1 MNSAVSEPAL
11 IGIDWG
17 TSSLRAFLIGAQGE
31 VLDSVTTREGI
42 MQIPDR
48 NFDAVFDRLVG
59 SFPSNAVCPS
69 LCPA

>member
-17 TSSLRAFLIGAQGE
+17 TSSLRAFLIGTQGE
-31 VLDSVTTREGI
+31 VLDSVTTGEGI

-48 NFDAVFDRLVG
+48 NFDAVFDRLV
-59 SFPSNAVCPS
+59 
-69 LCPA
+69 